1 MDGAQPIHW
10 WKQKNWQQYNIISC
24 IHHYRKGKE
33 TGVKMSPAVVSG
45 IVIGDATVS
54 YLPIFFPVRSNSL
67 KSLCKSYFFKMANC
81 HTGMLP
87 PVWHFFFNLSDTCSS
102 EVWKEIKTIST
113 LVSPGEMCLYGP
125 LSSSS
130 GWVLWVRTMFTFPGM
145 IKLKICLPVHRGLGF
160 RIAGC
165 GILPS
170 QSGIHII
177 RFIIVSWR

>member
-1 MDGAQPIHW
+1 MVHNPSIGENKKIGAIQYYFLYSPLQKREGNWSQNESGSCFWDCHW
-10 WKQKNWQQYNIISC
+10 GHNSQLFPNFFYLSIATVLKVFAKVISLKWQ
-24 IHHYRKGKE
+24 
-33 TGVKMSPAVVSG
+33 
-45 IVIGDATVS
+45 IVIQGCYPLSDT
-54 YLPIFFPVRSNSL
+54 
-67 KSLCKSYFFKMANC
+67 
-81 HTGMLP
+81 
-87 PVWHFFFNLSDTCSS
+87 FFFNLSDTCSS

-177 RFIIVSWR
+177 RFIIASWR